1 MLNNKEIKTTL
12 NTAIDE
18 ITEVLENYSCVYKKP
33 YANKTYDLY
42 AVGGDLSASGMSN
55 QSTVLTIKREQMFKV
70 EAYVEVQRIWHET
83 LTMLCIGLEKVH
95 KKHNKTFDVLYQLWR
110 ESNALMA
117 DIFDNKYCYRST
129 WAFLSK

>member
-1 MLNNKEIKTTL
+1 MLNNTEIKTTL

-18 ITEVLENYSCVYKKP
+18 MERAFNVYRRGLYHKQ
-33 YANKTYDLY
+33 TYDLY
-42 AVGGDLSASGMSN
+42 AVDGDLSASGMSN
-55 QSTVLTIKREQMFKV
+55 EATVLTIKREQMANV
-70 EAYVEVQRIWHET
+70 ELYIETQRIWHET

-95 KKHNKTFDVLYQLWR
+95 NKHAETFDKLYQLWR
-110 ESNALMA
+110 KSNALMA